1 MALSAEQARARWAA
15 WNGLVAPLKR
25 VAAVELEQLG
35 EPSWWVRVTLG
46 WVECELVRF
55 APDAFPLSRRE
66 DEAEPDT
73 LVDDVNYGARAVSGE
88 PNSAVA
94 PDGPHAVSAGAF
106 AANPT
111 VHADVVPFE
120 NPTNKGTK

>member
-55 APDAFPLSRRE
+55 APIAFPLSYRQHQ
-66 DEAEPDT
+66 AEPNT
-73 LVDDVNYGARAVSGE
+73 VVDHVNDRGGSVTGE
-88 PNSAVA
+88 PAPAFA
-94 PDGPHAVSAGAF
+94 PDRSHAVPPVALAT
-106 AANPT
+106 NPDVHSQT
-111 VHADVVPFE
+111 VSDADRSQ
-120 NPTNKGTK
+120 KGS